1 MVKQFILL
9 IQLIGVFFYQLVL
22 TGDVTVSQSIPE
34 TLQVGKEV
42 VVEIK
47 VNKSDATGFAKVQQD
62 LPAGFSVEPTET
74 KGATFSF
81 KDNRIKFIWMSLP
94 SDEEFVISYKLKAK
108 EGTKGE
114 FSIGGKFSFIADS
127 ERKNVVIP
135 EGKFKV
141 EEEILASNEEETE
154 SPVEEI
160 VEETTEETSEEITE
174 ETTEE
179 TTEENPVVTT
189 ENTTENEEEQPL
201 AEVVVN
207 TSRTIKKQEDGS
219 FKVTI
224 EVDKS
229 GVEGFAKISEQIPT
243 GFTASEIESGGGV
256 FSFKEGVAK
265 VLWMAIPKADQFS
278 ITYNV
283 KSINAANGDYAIKG
297 EFSYLENDETKK
309 TVIETTNFTL
319 DIEQIAENNETVENN
334 EEEVIE
340 ENTTVE
346 EEVVAEE
353 TTEIKETTEENTEE
367 TTEEIVEETTPSSIP
382 NPETGVSYKVQVGAG
397 HQTVPANYFATKFN
411 LQDNVSTENHEGW
424 IKYLVGSFNEYKAAR
439 DKRNK
444 VRNNVKTAFVTAYNS
459 GKRIT
464 VQEALMISNQKW
476 YK

>member
-34 TLQVGKEV
+34 TLQVGEEV
-42 VVEIK
+42 IVEIK
-47 VNKSDATGFAKVQQD
+47 VNKSDASGFAKVQQD

-81 KDNRIKFIWMSLP
+81 KDNRIKFIWMALP
-94 SDEEFVISYKLKAK
+94 SEEEFVISYKLKASQ
-108 EGTKGE
+108 GTKGE

-141 EEEILASNEEETE
+141 TEEVLASNEEETE
-154 SPVEEI
+154 NPIEETI
-160 VEETTEETSEEITE
+160 QETNEETTEEATE
-174 ETTEE
+174 ETA
-179 TTEENPVVTT
+179 EENPVVTT
-189 ENTTENEEEQPL
+189 ENTTETEEETTDAL
-201 AEVVVN
+201 LVN
-207 TSRTIKKQEDGS
+207 TSRTIEKQDDGS
-219 FKVTI
+219 FNVTI
-224 EVDKS
+224 TVDKS
-229 GVEGFAKISEQIPT
+229 GVEGFAKISEQIPV
-243 GFTASEIESGGGV
+243 GFIANEIESGGGV

-278 ITYNV
+278 ITYSV
-283 KSINAANGDYAIKG
+283 KSTTAPNGEYVVKG
-297 EFSYLENDETKK
+297 EFAYLENDVTQKK
-309 TVIETTNFTL
+309 VIESTSFTL
-319 DIEQIAENNETVENN
+319 DVEQIVENN
-334 EEEVIE
+334 EST
-340 ENTTVE
+340 ENN

-353 TTEIKETTEENTEE
+353 TTETDNTTEEIAEE
-367 TTEEIVEETTPSSIP
+367 TTEEVTEETTPTSIP